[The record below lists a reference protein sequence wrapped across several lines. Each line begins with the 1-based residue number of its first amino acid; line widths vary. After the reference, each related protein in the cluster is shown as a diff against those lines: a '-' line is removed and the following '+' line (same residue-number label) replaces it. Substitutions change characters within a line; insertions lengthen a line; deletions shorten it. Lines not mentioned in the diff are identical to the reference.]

1 MNNRLTN
8 KLLFSEQPL
17 VIDVEF
23 ACLIGLNE
31 AIVMQQIHYWLV
43 HNKKENKNYNDG
55 CYWTYNSIK
64 KWQETNFKFWS
75 VETVKR
81 VFAKLEKMELLVS
94 GNYNSDPRDKTKWYT
109 INYDKL
115 HDLSFEKAIE
125 MSEHEV

>member
-43 HNKKENKNYNDG
+43 HNKKENKNYYEE

-81 VFAKLEKMELLVS
+81 VFAKLEKMGLLVS

-109 INYDKL
+109 INYNKL
-115 HDLSFEKAIE
+115 HELSFEKAIE
-125 MSEHEV
+125 MSEHED